1 MSESPSPVLSAQ
13 AAASVLSYA
22 ESAIIEDDAV
32 AAARGRAEELGATA
46 VSPATGALLAFL

>member
-1 MSESPSPVLSAQ
+1 MSAQ

-46 VSPATGALLAFL
+46 VS